1 MEDTSKAGEVNIEAV
16 QGSELPPLALR
27 DTSKE
32 KETSQS
38 MELVL
43 ATLPIDGANCKD
55 HPPCSS
61 VSFSFLYPPFLSFLL
76 HTCILEGWC

>member
-1 MEDTSKAGEVNIEAV
+1 MVDPLKAPPAVGTTSKGVEQVEDTSKAGEVNIEAV
-16 QGSELPPLALR
+16 QGFELPPLAPR

-55 HPPCSS
+55 K
-61 VSFSFLYPPFLSFLL
+61 
-76 HTCILEGWC
+76 I